1 VSDLASTPSRE
12 VPERQIRALYDAKTI
27 RVYQAYNTQI
37 AEAALAAGRFV
48 APFSRTRMTWIKP
61 SFLWMMYRAGWS
73 LKDSGQAR
81 ILAVDITRAG
91 FEWALRNA
99 SLTHGPE
106 LDRSKPVR
114 VQWDPERNV
123 NLGRLD
129 QRAIQVGLSPAVVE
143 RYVDE
148 WTVRIQDVTS
158 LALEVEATRDPS
170 LLPPERPYPVDAEI
184 SRVLNLSS

>member
-1 VSDLASTPSRE
+1 MSDPTPT
-12 VPERQIRALYDAKTI
+12 PERQIRAVYDADTI

-81 ILAVDITRAG
+81 ILAVDITRQG
-91 FEWALRNA
+91 FEWALRHA

-114 VQWDPERNV
+114 VQWDPERDV
-123 NLGRLD
+123 NLGRLE
-129 QRAIQVGLSPAVVE
+129 QRAIQVGLSPAAVE

-148 WTVRIQDVTS
+148 WTVRIQDVTP
-158 LALEVEATRDPS
+158 LALEVEGTRDPG
-170 LLPPERPYPVDAEI
+170 LLPPERPYPVSEDLAR
-184 SRVLNLSS
+184 SLGMS